1 MSALD
6 LIKALILPPVSLL
19 LLVLFGLLLSL
30 RWRRT
35 GWVLSMGAALAM
47 LVLAMPITG
56 ALLMAGLAADL
67 PRTPPPTNLPAA
79 VVILSAEARPLDAA
93 RTVFEPGP
101 LTWERLIAGGRIARI
116 SRLPILVSGG
126 PIDGGPIDSG
136 PINGGSIN
144 GGRGGEDA
152 PTLAGT
158 MATALTQLL
167 NLTPRWQ
174 ETRSRDTWENARYSA
189 EILRSNG
196 IASVYLVSHGWH
208 LRRAILAFRH
218 FGITATAV
226 PVRPTPWPSVR
237 TQDFIPSL
245 GGWTA
250 SFYGMHE
257 WIGEIYYAMR
267 G

>member
-1 MSALD
+1 MSVLD
-6 LIKALILPPVSLL
+6 LVKALVVPPVSLL

-30 RWRRT
+30 RWRRL
-35 GWVLSMGAALAM
+35 GWMLSTGAAVAM

-67 PRTPPPTNLPAA
+67 PRTPPANNLPAA

-101 LTWERLIAGGRIARI
+101 LTWERLIAGGRMARI

-126 PIDGGPIDSG
+126 PIDGRPDGDDS
-136 PINGGSIN
+136 
-144 GGRGGEDA
+144 
-152 PTLAGT
+152 PTLAAI
-158 MATALTQLL
+158 MATALSQLL
-167 NLTPRWQ
+167 NLTPRWL

-189 EILRSNG
+189 GILKENG

-218 FGITATAV
+218 FGITVTAV
-226 PVRPTPWPSVR
+226 PVRPTPWPSVNG
-237 TQDFIPSL
+237 QDFIPSL
-245 GGWTA
+245 AGWTA
-250 SFYGMHE
+250 SFYGLHE
-257 WIGEIYYAMR
+257 WIGELYYAMR